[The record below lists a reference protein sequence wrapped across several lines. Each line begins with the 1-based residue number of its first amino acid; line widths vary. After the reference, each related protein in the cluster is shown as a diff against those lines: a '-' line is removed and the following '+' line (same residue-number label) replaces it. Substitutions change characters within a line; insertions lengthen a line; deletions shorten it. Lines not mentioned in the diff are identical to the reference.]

1 VALPAATK
9 EDVVKAMSEFDT
21 RMRNADEWIGW
32 EGRDSHKWALS
43 YGGRQYP
50 VKQIISLAT
59 GSPVSDFSGGPES
72 NEYLEARGLS
82 VVPIARSVDGSGQ
95 TAAPQIF
102 VFTAGNASARDHL
115 RDSIDRPIPRDLC
128 ERYVDPGEL
137 SELRA
142 ATGDG
147 DNLYAWGAV
156 PGPQNSP
163 RWEKLRPGDYV
174 LTVSQLRYIRL
185 ARVVKTLR
193 NPDFSRALWAGDY
206 EGSTWELMYF
216 LTTPQRT
223 DRATADLA
231 TLLPSRYQ
239 GFSRISDE
247 KVAAINARYGSVE
260 VFVSQEFGAGSHMV
274 EDHLSLRIA
283 FEEILRDYPQ
293 ARQTGTF
300 GGDHPVVQ
308 VFQRV
313 EQAIAVLP
321 AVRANAHLRVKFSAG
336 LGNWARVPWIAV
348 MDERETTST
357 QKGIDIVYLFREDGS
372 GVYLSLNQGVT
383 DPIRQLGR
391 RKGIQLVRERSANL
405 RPHLQRLEGAG
416 FKLDDGIDLRATPG
430 LGQDY
435 EASTIAYRLYEVGS
449 VPDDRQ
455 IERDLVQLLEAY
467 AEVLTVAK
475 PIEAMDLGE
484 LVAAFSSAIRAANV
498 VFGASHDEVIRRFL
512 ASVLTKPLVILTG
525 LSGSGK
531 TQIALKFGEW
541 LGVEHM
547 AIIPVRPDWT
557 GPESLFGYEDVLRP
571 RINGHAA
578 WAVPE
583 SLEFFLRA
591 SRDPDRLYVLILD
604 EMNLAHVERYFAD
617 FLSGMESGK
626 EVLPNLVHLDGQW
639 LVIPEGPPLLPIP
652 RNIVVIGT
660 VNVDET
666 TYMFSPKVLDRANTL
681 EFRVATADLASNPA
695 RPLPIAPAPPTALA
709 ALVTT
714 ARDDSFQL
722 TSPNVPPVEFSQRL
736 RQVHEILSR
745 HDAEFGFRTFYDSI
759 RFAALYRALGEDD
772 WQRALDVQVLQKVL
786 PRLHGSRRKLESVL
800 QSIGGFAF
808 DFSEPTAVPFD
819 VLASRD
825 QAAVLP
831 GSFAKLQRMMR
842 SLQMNQFASFTD

>member
-1 VALPAATK
+1 MALPATTR
-9 EDVVKAMSEFDT
+9 EDIVRALSLFDAK
-21 RMRNADEWIGW
+21 MRNAEEWSGW
-32 EGRDSHKWALS
+32 EGRENHKWAVLHA
-43 YGGRQYP
+43 GRQYP
-50 VKQIISLAT
+50 VKEIISLAT
-59 GSPVSDFSGGPES
+59 GSPVGDFSGGAES
-72 NEYLEARGLS
+72 NEYLEALGLS
-82 VVPIARSVDGSGQ
+82 VVPIDRSVDMRAR
-95 TAAPQIF
+95 TASSQIF
-102 VFTAGNASARDHL
+102 VFTAGNSSARDHL
-115 RDSIDRPIPRDLC
+115 RDSIDRPIPRELC
-128 ERYVDPGEL
+128 ERYIDPDEL
-137 SELRA
+137 AELRT

-147 DNLYAWGAV
+147 DNLYAWGAI

-163 RWEKLRPGDYV
+163 RWQRLHVGDYV
-174 LTVSQLRYIRL
+174 LAVSQLRYIRL
-185 ARVVKTLR
+185 ARVVKTLQS
-193 NPDFSRALWAGDY
+193 PDFSRALWAGDY

-216 LTTPQRT
+216 LTPPQRI

-231 TLLPSRYQ
+231 NLLPSRYQ

-247 KVAAINARYGSVE
+247 RVAAINARYGSIE
-260 VFVSQEFGAGSHMV
+260 EFVNREFGAGSHMA
-274 EDHLSLRIA
+274 EDNLSLRIA
-283 FEEILRDYPQ
+283 FEELMRDYPP

-300 GGDHPVVQ
+300 GGDHPVVLA
-308 VFQRV
+308 FQRV

-321 AVRANAHLRVKFSAG
+321 ALRANPHLRVKFSAG

-405 RPHLQRLEGAG
+405 RPRLQGLEAAG
-416 FKLDDGIDLRATPG
+416 FSLDDSIDLRATPG

-435 EASTIAYRLYEVGS
+435 EASTIAYRLYEAGS

-455 IERDLVQLLEAY
+455 LERDLAELVDAY
-467 AEVLTVAK
+467 ADVLATAK

-484 LVAAFSSAIRAANV
+484 LTAAFSSALRSANV
-498 VFGASHDEVIRRFL
+498 VFGTSHDEVCRRFL

-541 LGVEHM
+541 LGVEHR
-547 AIIPVRPDWT
+547 AIVPVRPDWT

-571 RINGHAA
+571 RINGHPA
-578 WAVPE
+578 WSVPE
-583 SLEFFLRA
+583 SLEFFLKA
-591 SRDPDRLYVLILD
+591 SRDLDSLYVLILD

-617 FLSGMESGK
+617 FLSGMESG
-626 EVLPNLVHLDGQW
+626 EDVLPNLIQLNGQW
-639 LVIPEGPPLLPIP
+639 LIAPEGPPLLPIP
-652 RNIVVIGT
+652 RNIVVVGT

-681 EFRVATADLASNPA
+681 EFRVATEDLVSNPA
-695 RPLPIAPAPPTALA
+695 RPRPIAPGPPSALA

-714 ARDDSFQL
+714 ARDDSFHL
-722 TSPNVPPVEFSQRL
+722 TPPNVPPVEFSQRL
-736 RQVHEILSR
+736 RQVHEVLSR

-759 RFAALYRALGEDD
+759 RFAALYRALGADG
-772 WQRALDVQVLQKVL
+772 WQSALDAQVLQKVL
-786 PRLHGSRRKLESVL
+786 PRLHGSRRKLETVL
-800 QSIGGFAF
+800 QDIAGFAF
-808 DFSEPTAVPFD
+808 DFREPANVPFD

-825 QAAVLP
+825 QAAALP

-842 SLQMNQFASFTD
+842 SLLMNQFASFTD